1 MNVHPQG
8 AQYQEDSLPR
18 IFGRYLLVER
28 LSRGGMGEIFLARHG
43 LSGFEKAIVIK
54 KVLPHLAADSEFITR
69 FIDEAKVAIHLQ
81 HANVAQVF
89 EVGRAGDEYFLALE
103 FISGSDLRA
112 IMALLASRGQAVP
125 VELALF
131 IAREVANGLAYAHR
145 RTDAGGAHLAL
156 VHCDISPPNVMLSF
170 DGEVKIIDFGIARS
184 RRRLTETN
192 PDRGFGKF
200 GYLAPEQLL
209 KGFDVDQRTDVYAL
223 GVVLHEMLTGRH
235 MFELGKNPDY
245 RLLARQVVRGEHAL
259 PGAIAPHLAPYDPLV
274 ARALRP
280 NAAERYQTAAE
291 FRDDIQRALVA
302 VAPTIN
308 PDHLAGFMRQL
319 LGDDLARQRQRVLA
333 ALAQSDIEHWQRQLT
348 SQAGSTVSFA
358 RAGAEA
364 SESAQTPHDRFD
376 LGGDESPGGNGARP
390 SGRRS
395 AQEQAIE
402 PDSDVTLLSEAP
414 VPEPEDDQLPTF
426 DRSDPFVAHGQWS
439 RRRMMLWAL
448 VLLLAGGAG
457 AGTLF
462 GIRRLGLTDGG
473 RVVAADAAAAP
484 APVASAPRP
493 AGAVVA
499 PLSPAAPEVSAPEA
513 ATEVGAPEAAP
524 AAAGAPEA
532 APATQALSEIQVR
545 QLPPEEAEE
554 FEPPPRAP
562 ARQQA
567 TRSRRKPERKRGR
580 ERAPSRAERDKDRKP
595 AAAEPDRN
603 AVRSRYRATYRE
615 YAAFKDRYGARLDS
629 EWNELAQLATTAESG
644 VALAELERKIV
655 EFRAQMRATQRTKDG
670 SIDPF

>member
-1 MNVHPQG
+1 MGMNPHPQG
-8 AQYQEDSLPR
+8 ALYQEDSLPR

-103 FISGSDLRA
+103 YISGSDLRA
-112 IMALLASRGQAVP
+112 MMALLASRGQAVP
-125 VELALF
+125 IELALF

-209 KGFDVDQRTDVYAL
+209 KGFEVDQRTDVYAL
-223 GVVLHEMLTGRH
+223 GVVLYEMLTGRH

-259 PGAIAPHLAPYDPLV
+259 PSVAGPHLAPYDPLV

-291 FRDDIQRALVA
+291 FRDAIQRALVT

-319 LGDDLARQRQRVLA
+319 LGDDLARQRQRVLT

-358 RAGAEA
+358 RAGAEV
-364 SESAQTPHDRFD
+364 SESAKTPHDRFD
-376 LGGDESPGGNGARP
+376 LGDDEAPASAR
-390 SGRRS
+390 RRS
-395 AQEQAIE
+395 AQERAVE
-402 PDSDVTLLSEAP
+402 PDSDVTVLSEPP
-414 VPEPEDDQLPTF
+414 VPEPDDQLPTF
-426 DRSDPFVAHGQWS
+426 DRSVRFVAHSQWS
-439 RRRMMLWAL
+439 RRRVMLWAL

-462 GIRRLGLTDGG
+462 GVRKLGLTDGG
-473 RVVAADAAAAP
+473 RRVATADAAAAP
-484 APVASAPRP
+484 APVAPAPRP
-493 AGAVVA
+493 ADAVVA
-499 PLSPAAPEVSAPEA
+499 PLPPAAPEVGETAP
-513 ATEVGAPEAAP
+513 ATTGTPDAAP
-524 AAAGAPEA
+524 T
-532 APATQALSEIQVR
+532 TQALSEIQVR
-545 QLPPEEAEE
+545 ELPPEEAEE

-567 TRSRRKPERKRGR
+567 TRSRRKPERKRSR
-580 ERAPSRAERDKDRKP
+580 ERAPARAERDQDRKP
-595 AAAEPDRN
+595 ATAEPDRN

-644 VALAELERKIV
+644 DALAELDRKIV

>member
-1 MNVHPQG
+1 MNPHPQG
-8 AQYQEDSLPR
+8 ALYQEDSLPR

-43 LSGFEKAIVIK
+43 LSGFEKAVVIK

-103 FISGSDLRA
+103 FIAGSDLRA
-112 IMALLASRGQAVP
+112 LMALLASRGQAVP
-125 VELALF
+125 LELALF
-131 IAREVANGLAYAHR
+131 IAREVATGLAYAHR

-156 VHCDISPPNVMLSF
+156 VHCDISPPNVMLSY

-209 KGFDVDQRTDVYAL
+209 KGFEVDQRTDVYAL
-223 GVVLHEMLTGRH
+223 GVVLYEMLTGRH

-259 PGAIAPHLAPYDPLV
+259 PGAIAPHLAPFDPLV

-358 RAGAEA
+358 RAGAAVSEA
-364 SESAQTPHDRFD
+364 AQPLHDRFD
-376 LGGDESPGGNGARP
+376 LGGDESPGGGRP

-395 AQEQAIE
+395 VQSPAVE
-402 PDSDVTLLSEAP
+402 PDSDVTVLSEPP
-414 VPEPEDDQLPTF
+414 VPEDDQLPTF
-426 DRSDPFVAHGQWS
+426 DRSVSFPSSAHRWS
-439 RRRMMLWAL
+439 RRRAALWAL

-462 GIRRLGLTDGG
+462 GVRKLGLTGGG
-473 RVVAADAAAAP
+473 RRVAEADAAAAP
-484 APVASAPRP
+484 APVAPAPKP
-493 AGAVVA
+493 ADAVVA
-499 PLSPAAPEVSAPEA
+499 PLPPAASGHAP
-513 ATEVGAPEAAP
+513 PL
-524 AAAGAPEA
+524 AGAPESSA
-532 APATQALSEIQVR
+532 AAEAAPGAPDIAPAPATQALSEIQVR
-545 QLPPEEAEE
+545 ELPPEEAEA

-567 TRSRRKPERKRGR
+567 SRQRRKPERKRGR
-580 ERAPSRAERDKDRKP
+580 ERAAARAGRESDKK
-595 AAAEPDRN
+595 ASAAEPDRN
-603 AVRSRYRATYRE
+603 AVRSRYRASYRE

-629 EWNELAQLATTAESG
+629 AWNDLAQLATTAESG
-644 VALAELERKIV
+644 AALAELDRKIV
-655 EFRAQMRATQRTKDG
+655 EFRGRMRAMQRTKDG

>member
-1 MNVHPQG
+1 MNPHPQG
-8 AQYQEDSLPR
+8 ALYQEDSLPR

-103 FISGSDLRA
+103 YISGSDLRA
-112 IMALLASRGQAVP
+112 MMALLASRGQAVP
-125 VELALF
+125 IELALF
-131 IAREVANGLAYAHR
+131 IAREVASGLAYAHR

-209 KGFDVDQRTDVYAL
+209 KGFEVDQRTDVYAL
-223 GVVLHEMLTGRH
+223 GVVLYEMLTGRH

-259 PGAIAPHLAPYDPLV
+259 PSVAGPHLAPYDPLV

-291 FRDDIQRALVA
+291 FRDAIQRALVT

-319 LGDDLARQRQRVLA
+319 LGDDLARQRQRVLT

-358 RAGAEA
+358 RAGAEV
-364 SESAQTPHDRFD
+364 SESARTPHDRFD
-376 LGGDESPGGNGARP
+376 LGGDEGAGNGRP

-395 AQEQAIE
+395 AQERAVE
-402 PDSDVTLLSEAP
+402 PDSDVTVLSEPP
-414 VPEPEDDQLPTF
+414 VPEADDQLPTF
-426 DRSDPFVAHGQWS
+426 DRSVRFVAHSQWS
-439 RRRMMLWAL
+439 RRRVMLWAL

-462 GIRRLGLTDGG
+462 GVRKLGLTDGG
-473 RVVAADAAAAP
+473 KRVVAADAAAVP
-484 APVASAPRP
+484 APVAPAPRP
-493 AGAVVA
+493 ADAVVA
-499 PLSPAAPEVSAPEA
+499 PLPP
-513 ATEVGAPEAAP
+513 AAP
-524 AAAGAPEA
+524 AAAPEA
-532 APATQALSEIQVR
+532 GETAPAAGTPDAAPPTQALSEIQVR
-545 QLPPEEAEE
+545 ELPPEEAEE

-567 TRSRRKPERKRGR
+567 TRSRRKPERKRSR
-580 ERAPSRAERDKDRKP
+580 ERAPARAERDQDRKP

-644 VALAELERKIV
+644 DALAELDRKIV

>member
-1 MNVHPQG
+1 
-8 AQYQEDSLPR
+8 
-18 IFGRYLLVER
+18 
-28 LSRGGMGEIFLARHG
+28 MGEIFLARHG
-43 LSGFEKAIVIK
+43 LSGFEKAVVIK

-156 VHCDISPPNVMLSF
+156 VHCDISPPNVMLSY

-209 KGFDVDQRTDVYAL
+209 KGFEVDQRTDVYAL
-223 GVVLHEMLTGRH
+223 GVVLYEMLTGRH

-259 PGAIAPHLAPYDPLV
+259 PSAAGAHLAPYDPLV

-291 FRDDIQRALVA
+291 FRDAIQRALVT

-319 LGDDLARQRQRVLA
+319 LGDDLARQRQQVLT

-364 SESAQTPHDRFD
+364 VEPAQTPHDRFD
-376 LGGDESPGGNGARP
+376 LGGDESPGNGRP

-395 AQEQAIE
+395 AQQRAIE
-402 PDSDVTLLSEAP
+402 PDSDVTVLSEPP
-414 VPEPEDDQLPTF
+414 VEEELPTF
-426 DRSDPFVAHGQWS
+426 DRSVRFTAPTQWS
-439 RRRMMLWAL
+439 RRRVMLWAL

-462 GIRRLGLTDGG
+462 GIRKLGLTDGG
-473 RVVAADAAAAP
+473 RRVAAADAAAAP
-484 APVASAPRP
+484 APVASAPKP
-493 AGAVVA
+493 ADAVVA
-499 PLSPAAPEVSAPEA
+499 PLSPAHAGAAAAEA
-513 ATEVGAPEAAP
+513 ASPPEAAP
-524 AAAGAPEA
+524 ASGTAGAQDAAP

-545 QLPPEEAEE
+545 QLPPEEAAE
-554 FEPPPRAP
+554 FEPPPRERE
-562 ARQQA
+562 RQQA
-567 TRSRRKPERKRGR
+567 SRPRRKPERKRGR
-580 ERAPSRAERDKDRKP
+580 ERPPARAEREPDKKP
-595 AAAEPDRN
+595 AASEPDRN

-615 YAAFKDRYGARLDS
+615 YAAFKDRYGTRLDS

-644 VALAELERKIV
+644 DALAELDRKIV